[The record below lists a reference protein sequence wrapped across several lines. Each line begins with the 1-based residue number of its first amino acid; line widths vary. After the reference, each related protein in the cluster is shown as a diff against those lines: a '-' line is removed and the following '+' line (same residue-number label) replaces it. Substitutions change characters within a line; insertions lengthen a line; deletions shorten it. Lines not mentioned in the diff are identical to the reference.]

1 MSYPV
6 KFFHSGMQG
15 APVLSNNWG
24 DLIGV
29 LDACLV
35 TGFNLKAVDSITSA
49 AGVATATV
57 STGHGY
63 KVDQIVFITGCEQT
77 AYNGEQRVTGVTAST
92 FTFAV
97 VGTPASPATT
107 QTSISAKVAPLGWEK
122 AFSGTNKA
130 AYRSTDPASPR
141 HYLRVDDSMKT
152 QVAPYNAYDTSWA
165 KWANVGICE
174 NMTDIDTIVGAQA
187 PFDPNYP
194 EQNWKQRADWH
205 WGWYKWFHGRQT
217 GYENYGDGGAGARNW
232 VIVGDG
238 RFFYLMNSVQPGF
251 NWYGRGLY
259 CFGDFPS
266 FKPGDAYN
274 TMLKAQDVFG
284 SQSPYFSH
292 PFQYGH
298 EGLLGTLENTG
309 VVVLRNHTQLG
320 NPVRLNATTLNLNN
334 GQLWNGR
341 GGLPFPNASDFA
353 LWMLPIY
360 LRQEDA
366 NMRGM
371 LPGMR
376 WLPQDRP
383 YSDLTIVDNVVN
395 EAGHKFLLPRYS
407 HASEFE
413 WGQLAF
419 DITGPWR

>member
-1 MSYPV
+1 MAYPV
-6 KFFHSGMQG
+6 KFFHSGMAG

-49 AGVATATV
+49 AGVATVTV
-57 STGHGY
+57 SAGHGY
-63 KVDQIVFITGCEQT
+63 KVDQVVSITGCEQS
-77 AYNGEQRVTGVTAST
+77 AYNGEQRVTGITAST
-92 FTFAV
+92 FTFDV
-97 VGTPASPATT
+97 VGTPDSPATT
-107 QTSISAKVAPLGWEK
+107 QTSISCKVAPLGWEK

-141 HYLRVDDSMKT
+141 HYLRVDDSMKANT
-152 QVAPYNAYDTSWA
+152 PPYNSYNTSWA

-174 NMTDIDTIVGAQA
+174 SMTDIDTIVGPQA
-187 PFDPNYP
+187 PFNPNYP
-194 EQNWKQRADWH
+194 EQNWKQRENWH
-205 WGWYKWFHGRQT
+205 WGWHKWFHGRQV
-217 GYENYGDGGAGARNW
+217 GGEDYGDGGAGARNW

-238 RFFYLMNSVQPGF
+238 RLFYLMNSVQPGF

-266 FKPGDAYN
+266 FKPGDAFN
-274 TMLKAQDVFG
+274 TMLKAQDVFS
-284 SQSPYFSH
+284 SQTHFSS

-298 EGLLGTLENTG
+298 DGLLGTLKNDG
-309 VVVLRNHTQLG
+309 VTVLRNHTQLG
-320 NPVRLNATTLNLNN
+320 NPVRLHATTLNLNN
-334 GQLWNGR
+334 DRMWAGR
-341 GGLPFPNASDFA
+341 GGLPFPNAADFA
-353 LWMLPIY
+353 LWMLPVY
-360 LRQEDA
+360 LRQEDS

-376 WLPQDRP
+376 WLPHDRP
-383 YSDLTIVDNVVN
+383 YSDMTVVDNVVN
-395 EAGHKFLLPRYS
+395 EAGKKFLLPRYS
-407 HASEFE
+407 HESETE
-413 WGQLAF
+413 YGQIAF